1 MLQFCW
7 LITNAA
13 NRLFGSCV
21 TRGSSSFFRIFFFRV
36 WESDMLTGIFGE
48 GEDGSNATGG
58 WFSGCEGILKGE
70 FREHTILSVTLI
82 VFFFWKTRVLSFCF

>member
-1 MLQFCW
+1 
-7 LITNAA
+7 
-13 NRLFGSCV
+13 
-21 TRGSSSFFRIFFFRV
+21 
-36 WESDMLTGIFGE
+36 MLTGIFGE

-82 VFFFWKTRVLSFCF
+82 VFFFLENSCSFLLFLEHDNHLLLSRPRLLLSVGAKFDTILEIQKKTY

>member
-58 WFSGCEGILKGE
+58 SQDL
-70 FREHTILSVTLI
+70 R
-82 VFFFWKTRVLSFCF
+82 VF